1 VAAAD
6 RLRRVQPAHRE
17 ATTRSDR
24 VPRSESALRVAVS
37 ADELQRACREL
48 LPGYARARRET
59 ERWAVLTPACL
70 ERRPVER
77 TGATGPPAAE
87 RFDEIALSLLIDP
100 GANPG
105 STLITGVEYPSDMLC
120 ALWLARRSG
129 LFVAGA
135 AARGA
140 AGSRSRLGL
149 VPSFKP
155 AALGHAAYT
164 LATLYANAAY
174 KQHLAARGNA
184 QRVRLGADAS
194 EVHERLARQARSWG
208 VALSV

>member
-1 VAAAD
+1 V
-6 RLRRVQPAHRE
+6 
-17 ATTRSDR
+17 
-24 VPRSESALRVAVS
+24 ESAG
-37 ADELQRACREL
+37 DLQAACRTL
-48 LPGYARARRET
+48 LPGYEKARRET
-59 ERWAVLTPACL
+59 ERWAVLTRACL
-70 ERRPVER
+70 ERRPVDR
-77 TGATGPPAAE
+77 TGEPAPPAAE
-87 RFDEIALSLLIDP
+87 RFDELALRLLIDP
-100 GANPG
+100 AADPG
-105 STLITGVEYPSDMLC
+105 SMLITGVEQPSDMLC
-120 ALWLARRSG
+120 ALWLARRTG

-149 VPSFKP
+149 VPFFTP
-155 AALGHAAYT
+155 AALPHATYT

-184 QRVRLGADAS
+184 QRVQLEAGTG

>member
-1 VAAAD
+1 METAAD
-6 RLRRVQPAHRE
+6 
-17 ATTRSDR
+17 
-24 VPRSESALRVAVS
+24 
-37 ADELQRACREL
+37 LQAACREL
-48 LPGYARARRET
+48 LPGYERARRET
-59 ERWAVLTPACL
+59 ERWALLTPACL

-77 TGATGPPAAE
+77 TGETGPPAAE
-87 RFDEIALSLLIDP
+87 RFDEIALGMLIDP
-100 GANPG
+100 GADPG
-105 STLITGVEYPSDMLC
+105 SMLITGVEYPSDMLC

-135 AARGA
+135 AVRGA

-174 KQHLAARGNA
+174 KRHLAARGNA
-184 QRVRLGADAS
+184 QRVQLAANAS